1 MAAIVIC
8 CWSKLPFLS
17 RKNICFAIFHPTDII
32 LFYGT
37 SLQRV
42 QVGHKVTIWEFHSPN
57 LSSCSFE
64 ADTANSKEDRIT
76 IKHLYFYKHFRAQV
90 LSLESRC
97 VHNIPAISTHH
108 HRRVLPSWEF
118 LVGTITSL
126 DQLDWHWSSQCQ
138 WQRNKSWE
146 GKSLTLHCMSI
157 TPLHVST
164 YHPNA
169 NYIGINLQM

>member
-1 MAAIVIC
+1 MAAIVIS
-8 CWSKLPFLS
+8 CWSKLPFLP
-17 RKNICFAIFHPTDII
+17 RKNICFATFHPTDII
-32 LFYGT
+32 PFYGT

-57 LSSCSFE
+57 LSSCSLV
-64 ADTANSKEDRIT
+64 ADTVNSKEDRIT
-76 IKHLYFYKHFRAQV
+76 IKHLYFGQTFQG
-90 LSLESRC
+90 SRC
-97 VHNIPAISTHH
+97 VPAISAHH
-108 HRRVLPSWEF
+108 HQRVLPSWEF

-138 WQRNKSWE
+138 WQQNKSWE

-157 TPLHVST
+157 TSSHVST
-164 YHPNA
+164 YPNA